1 MEGAPMTLRLMN
13 CVPFGVTG
21 FACLIFAASSAQAQ
35 AVPDVA
41 TAESTVLA
49 LKAEYAK
56 KIADAEVNLKL
67 AQIAQAQA
75 DIKAA
80 ETAAL
85 KASDARKYLAAQGV
99 SVSTPVDVPP
109 AGTGAS
115 ALEVAEAKKVVKAA
129 ETADAKQKFGGIEFG
144 VGISLTA
151 DIGSQDRVVKGSVV
165 NGIVRADQTDN
176 SKARIMLESHY
187 FFTPEKRVFGLE
199 PNMWG
204 VGPFVALRPGSDDII
219 DAIAF
224 GGMIGFRRAED
235 STSSFNIGIGLVIDP
250 NVQILGEGITL
261 NKPLPDGETDIR
273 FRQTSQKGV
282 LGMVSFSF

>member
-1 MEGAPMTLRLMN
+1 M
-13 CVPFGVTG
+13 V
-21 FACLIFAASSAQAQ
+21 FAAGSAQAQ
-35 AVPDVA
+35 GVPNVA
-41 TAESTVLA
+41 TAESTVSA

-56 KIADAEVNLKL
+56 KIADAEANLRL

-80 ETAAL
+80 DAAAL
-85 KASDARKYLAAQGV
+85 KASDARKYLAAKGV
-99 SVSTPVDVPP
+99 PVSTSANVSSD
-109 AGTGAS
+109 GTGAS
-115 ALEVAEAKKVVKAA
+115 AVEVANAKDIVKAA
-129 ETADAKQKFGGIEFG
+129 EKEDATQKFGGIEFG

-187 FFTPEKRVFGLE
+187 FFTPERRFLGLGSK
-199 PNMWG
+199 MWG

-261 NKPLPDGETDIR
+261 NKPLPEGEADIR
-273 FRQTSQKGV
+273 FRQTSQKGI